1 MTNLRSTLLA
11 GLLVIG
17 IAGTPVFAIDSIP
30 ARDAPN
36 LAAVRAKIKAKDWSS
51 AIAELNGM
59 IDKGVQHAD
68 VYNLLGFS
76 LRNQGDTTTA
86 QTYYQKA
93 LEFDPDHKGALEYQ
107 GELYVKLGDLAK
119 AQANLAKLVKLCPR
133 GCEEREDLEQAIRT
147 RTVKAR

>member
-1 MTNLRSTLLA
+1 MTNLRSTLFA
-11 GLLVIG
+11 ALLLSGV
-17 IAGTPVFAIDSIP
+17 AGTPLFAIDSIQT
-30 ARDAPN
+30 RDAPD
-36 LAAVRAKIKAKDWSS
+36 LTAARAKIKAKDWSG

-76 LRNQGDTTTA
+76 LRNQGDTRTA
-86 QTYYQKA
+86 QTWYQKA

-107 GELYVKLGDLAK
+107 GELYVKLGDFAK

-133 GCEEREDLEQAIRT
+133 GCEEREDLEQAIKT
-147 RTVKAR
+147 KTVKVR